1 MFADTPEQKD
11 RVFLILT
18 GIWLFTALLLFG
30 NPVILDYLHPPK
42 NIGIPTESIG
52 VTPEDDSNAR
62 PYLGIL
68 AVLGL
73 ACVLGFS
80 RLAKPKFQLP
90 AALPRWIAWLPLG
103 WFGWQ
108 LASLFQ
114 TVDRGDVDR
123 HGDPLW
129 LLCRGVLP
137 WAVCAGADAIGQA
150 RPVGCSAWPDGE
162 PARCQ
167 PRAVRWAGRNSTSDH
182 SANRLR
188 QT

>member
-30 NPVILDYLHPPK
+30 NPVILDYLHPVK
-42 NIGIPTESIG
+42 DIGIPTQSIG

-73 ACVLGFS
+73 AYVLGFS

-90 AALPRWIAWLPLG
+90 AALPLWIC
-103 WFGWQ
+103 
-108 LASLFQ
+108 
-114 TVDRGDVDR
+114 
-123 HGDPLW
+123 
-129 LLCRGVLP
+129 LLYTSP
-137 WAVCAGADAIGQA
+137 
-150 RPVGCSAWPDGE
+150 S
-162 PARCQ
+162 
-167 PRAVRWAGRNSTSDH
+167 PRDS
-182 SANRLR
+182 
-188 QT
+188 

>member
-30 NPVILDYLHPPK
+30 NPVILDYLHPVK
-42 NIGIPTESIG
+42 DIGIPTQSIG

-73 ACVLGFS
+73 AYVLGFS

-90 AALPRWIAWLPLG
+90 AALPLWIAWLPLG

-108 LASLFQ
+108 LASLLQ
-114 TVDRGDVDR
+114 TVDRETSMATVIHFGSCVVAFYL
-123 HGDPLW
+123 GLF
-129 LLCRGVLP
+129 VL
-137 WAVCAGADAIGQA
+137 ARMRFGQAGALGH
-150 RPVGCSAWPDGE
+150 GAWPDGQL
-162 PARCQ
+162 ARCK
-167 PRAVRWAGRNSTSDH
+167 PRAFRRVGTNSTSDYR
-182 SANRLR
+182 AN
-188 QT
+188 